1 MTKIPEK
8 KTRVAAVLALCLLTV
23 AAGVLSGRA
32 LPAFGGNAIITPAV
46 ELRADGPIYPPDPW
60 DRNKSLESRA
70 DGPIYPPDPWDR
82 NKLADGPIYP
92 PDPWDR
98 NKAV

>member
-1 MTKIPEK
+1 MTRILEN
-8 KTRVAAVLALCLLTV
+8 KTAVAAVLALCLLTV
-23 AAGVLSGRA
+23 AVGVLSGRA
-32 LPAFGGNAIITPAV
+32 LPVFAGKAIMTPAA
-46 ELRADGPIYPPDPW
+46 ELAADGPIYPPDPW
-60 DRNKSLESRA
+60 DRNKFA
-70 DGPIYPPDPWDR
+70 GDGPIYPPDPWDR